1 MADLAS
7 SMVTVRRAS
16 EPDLPALMS
25 LFEEFVRGHK
35 AERHGRPIEVYRQEY
50 FGPAASTR
58 IFLAE
63 LRGQSVGMG
72 LWRKV
77 FDFFWGW
84 YGGEIEG
91 LYVRPSV
98 RGLGVAPA
106 ILAAMCADMRG
117 QGARF
122 AHSTYDDHLAAFYER
137 VAVGSAQRSCF
148 VSAKAFQ
155 VLADLAG
162 APPRVIARSLP
173 ARELN
178 FVPEDS

>member
-1 MADLAS
+1 
-7 SMVTVRRAS
+7 
-16 EPDLPALMS
+16 
-25 LFEEFVRGHK
+25 VRGHK
-35 AERHGRPIEVYRQEY
+35 AERHERPIEVYRHEY

-63 LRGQSVGMG
+63 LRGQSVGIG
-72 LWRKV
+72 VWRKI

-84 YGGEIEG
+84 YGGEVEG

-106 ILAAMCADMRG
+106 ILATICADIRA

-122 AHSTYDDHLAAFYER
+122 AHSTYDEHLAPFYER
-137 VAVGSAQRSCF
+137 VAIGSAGRSCF

-155 VLADLAG
+155 ALADLAG
-162 APPRVIARSLP
+162 AHPRVIARSLP

-178 FVPEDS
+178 FVPEDR